1 MSLEASNLFD
11 MATMQRITYDDDDEP
26 KKTAK
31 AGVEIPHRR
40 FALDISKLSGP
51 QIRPLRSPY
60 MVKLN
65 QLNQLKSL
73 TRLTSLTSLISLVR
87 LLRLTCLT
95 RLNAFNFGGVSK
107 LV

>member
-51 QIRPLRSPY
+51 QIRPLRSPS

-65 QLNQLKSL
+65 QLNQLNSINY
-73 TRLTSLTSLISLVR
+73 LIQ
-87 LLRLTCLT
+87 
-95 RLNAFNFGGVSK
+95 LN
-107 LV
+107 